1 MRYKKAQ
8 NFSEIENKPHQ
19 SKQNFS
25 IPGKKSS
32 LFLAGKHTN
41 FPPQTESNVGLAK
54 LFPAIVHALISNLIF
69 HSQSGYIITR
79 LVLPGCWGLVA
90 DAAADV
96 IFRKTVSELREEFC
110 CSEHFCY
117 GMLSGRLVC
126 FFSVVWFVILLG
138 YVFFFVLRVALL
150 SWIRA
155 KYTTTTCVIGR
166 HSIWNQGHAIM
177 FKNVFFSLVLFFKF
191 FVYVFS
197 LFWRQLNCD
206 FVIFSSSFLVDNIYK
221 FVEEY
226 PL

>member
-1 MRYKKAQ
+1 M
-8 NFSEIENKPHQ
+8 
-19 SKQNFS
+19 
-25 IPGKKSS
+25 
-32 LFLAGKHTN
+32 AGKHTN
-41 FPPQTESNVGLAK
+41 FPPQTESVVGLAK

-90 DAAADV
+90 DADAAADV

-117 GMLSGRLVC
+117 GMISGRLVC

-177 FKNVFFSLVLFFKF
+177 FKNVFF
-191 FVYVFS
+191 FS
-197 LFWRQLNCD
+197 C
-206 FVIFSSSFLVDNIYK
+206 VIFQVFRLYFFTFLTPIELWFCYFFFFFSSW
-221 FVEEY
+221 
-226 PL
+226 